1 MKFRFPLCWAEAL
14 GELLSFSFRALS
26 YLALSTGCLIILTR
40 STVIIYMDISFCLSL
55 SLFFL
60 ALILRSYEISLFF
73 FVLDRG
79 QKFHFCLPER
89 AQGVISVF
97 RRRRAGYQED
107 EFCSMVP
114 NNI

>member
-1 MKFRFPLCWAEAL
+1 MKFRFSLFWSEAL

-26 YLALSTGCLIILTR
+26 YLALSTGCRIILAG

-97 RRRRAGYQED
+97 RRRAGYQED
-107 EFCSMVP
+107 EVCSMVP
-114 NNI
+114 TNI